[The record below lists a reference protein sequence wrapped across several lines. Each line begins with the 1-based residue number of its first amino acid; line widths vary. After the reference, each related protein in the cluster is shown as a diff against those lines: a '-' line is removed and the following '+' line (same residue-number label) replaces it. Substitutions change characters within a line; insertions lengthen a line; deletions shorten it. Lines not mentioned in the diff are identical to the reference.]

1 MISTSIIS
9 SYFFLFQFLFAGS
22 TLIRVAGRE
31 TDFFKHLIL
40 DMTVVVVIFFYF
52 FFGKLAMKRFW
63 IIEKTNENR
72 NC

>member
-1 MISTSIIS
+1 
-9 SYFFLFQFLFAGS
+9 LFAGS